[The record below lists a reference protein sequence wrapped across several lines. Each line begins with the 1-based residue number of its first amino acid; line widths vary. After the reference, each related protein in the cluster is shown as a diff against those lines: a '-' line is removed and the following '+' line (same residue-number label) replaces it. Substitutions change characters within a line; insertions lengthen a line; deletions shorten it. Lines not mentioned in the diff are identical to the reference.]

1 MIFGKYINRYYLRFL
16 HLILLGAAA
25 LIVVDYAQLRIP
37 EYEGIIV
44 DSLSEKAMT
53 LELLEELM
61 FKFLLIAL
69 AMFIGRFLWR
79 ITIFGTGVRVEA
91 DLRDRMFAHSEK
103 LSQNYFHKNKV
114 GAQMALY
121 TNDLNAIR
129 LAFSM
134 GILTLVDALFMGSLA
149 LYYMFKINVMLT
161 LLLSIPMFLMALAG
175 GIIGK
180 FMRVKFQERQKAFE
194 NLSDFTQENF
204 SGLSVIKAFVKEG
217 KELLSF
223 RKINKE
229 NAEKNVVFLRYANL
243 LNVIILVTI
252 NLIGFILIGVGS
264 YLIIKTKSTNPE
276 IGFTVGDLTRFIS
289 YFSSLIWPMMAIS
302 QLINLRSQGKAS
314 YKRIKTLFD
323 EPIDIVDNNPV
334 QVKVLRGEIT
344 YRNFN
349 FAYPDTDRSVLK
361 DINLEI
367 KPGESVGIIGRTG
380 CGKTTLV
387 DVLLRLY
394 NLEESTLFIDG
405 IDIMRLPI
413 KQVRDLFGY
422 VPQDNFLFSDTIHN
436 NIAFAHE
443 SLPEDEVKHY
453 ASLADVAGN
462 IEEFSQ
468 KYQTVLGERGVTV
481 SGGQKQRISI
491 ARALAKDPKVLI
503 LDDSISAV
511 DSKTEETILSN
522 LQEFKKDRTIILIA
536 HRVSSI
542 QNLDKIVFMD
552 NGRILGVGTHEEL
565 MENVKLYQDLVQL
578 QELEEQVE
586 VVKGD
591 EHGE

>member
-1 MIFGKYINRYYLRFL
+1 MIFGKYINRYYLRYL

-25 LIVVDYAQLRIP
+25 LVVVDYAQLLIP
-37 EYEGIIV
+37 DYQGSIV
-44 DSLSEKAMT
+44 DSLIEGNLSMDY
-53 LELLEELM
+53 LRHVMLRFLM
-61 FKFLLIAL
+61 IAA
-69 AMFIGRFLWR
+69 AMFIGRFAWR
-79 ITIFGTGVRVEA
+79 VTIFGTGVRVEA
-91 DLRDRMFAHSEK
+91 DLRDRLFVHSEK
-103 LSQNYFHKNKV
+103 LSQTYFHKNKV

-129 LAFSM
+129 ETFGM
-134 GILTLVDALFMGSLA
+134 GILTLVDALFLGSLA
-149 LYYMFKINVMLT
+149 LYYMFRINVMLT

-204 SGLSVIKAFVKEG
+204 SDLSVIKAFVKEG

-223 RKINKE
+223 RKINKD
-229 NAEKNVVFLRYANL
+229 NAEKNVIFLRYANL
-243 LNVIILVTI
+243 LYVVILVTI
-252 NLIGFILIGVGS
+252 NLIGFILIGIGS
-264 YLIIKTKSTNPE
+264 YLIIKTNTTNPE
-276 IGFTVGDLTRFIS
+276 IGFSVGDLTRFVS
-289 YFSSLIWPMMAIS
+289 YFSSLVWPMMAIS
-302 QLINLRSQGKAS
+302 QLINIRSQGKAS
-314 YKRIKTLFD
+314 YKRIKALLD

-344 YRNFN
+344 YRNLN
-349 FAYPDTDRSVLK
+349 FAYPGTDSLVLK

-387 DVLLRLY
+387 DLLLRLY
-394 NLEESTLFIDG
+394 NLEENTLFIDG

-443 SLPEDEVKHY
+443 SMPEEEVKHY
-453 ASLADVAGN
+453 AALADVAGN
-462 IEEFSQ
+462 IEEFTHQ
-468 KYQTVLGERGVTV
+468 YQTVLGERGVTV

-511 DSKTEETILSN
+511 DSKTEETILAN

-565 MENVKLYQDLVQL
+565 LANIKLYQDLVDL
-578 QELEEQVE
+578 QKLEEQVE
-586 VVKGD
+586 VAEGD
-591 EHGE
+591 AHE

>member
-1 MIFGKYINRYYLRFL
+1 M

-243 LNVIILVTI
+243 LYVIILVTI
-252 NLIGFILIGVGS
+252 NLIG
-264 YLIIKTKSTNPE
+264 
-276 IGFTVGDLTRFIS
+276 
-289 YFSSLIWPMMAIS
+289 
-302 QLINLRSQGKAS
+302 
-314 YKRIKTLFD
+314 LF
-323 EPIDIVDNNPV
+323 
-334 QVKVLRGEIT
+334 
-344 YRNFN
+344 
-349 FAYPDTDRSVLK
+349 
-361 DINLEI
+361 
-367 KPGESVGIIGRTG
+367 
-380 CGKTTLV
+380 
-387 DVLLRLY
+387 
-394 NLEESTLFIDG
+394 
-405 IDIMRLPI
+405 
-413 KQVRDLFGY
+413 
-422 VPQDNFLFSDTIHN
+422 
-436 NIAFAHE
+436 
-443 SLPEDEVKHY
+443 
-453 ASLADVAGN
+453 
-462 IEEFSQ
+462 
-468 KYQTVLGERGVTV
+468 
-481 SGGQKQRISI
+481 
-491 ARALAKDPKVLI
+491 
-503 LDDSISAV
+503 
-511 DSKTEETILSN
+511 
-522 LQEFKKDRTIILIA
+522 
-536 HRVSSI
+536 
-542 QNLDKIVFMD
+542 
-552 NGRILGVGTHEEL
+552 
-565 MENVKLYQDLVQL
+565 
-578 QELEEQVE
+578 
-586 VVKGD
+586 
-591 EHGE
+591 

>member
-204 SGLSVIKAFVKEG
+204 SGLSVIKAFIKEG

-243 LNVIILVTI
+243 LYVIILVTI

>member
-243 LNVIILVTI
+243 LYVIILVTI

-468 KYQTVLGERGVTV
+468 NTKPFWGTGVTV
-481 SGGQKQRISI
+481 SGGK
-491 ARALAKDPKVLI
+491 
-503 LDDSISAV
+503 
-511 DSKTEETILSN
+511 SN
-522 LQEFKKDRTIILIA
+522 ASPLP
-536 HRVSSI
+536 
-542 QNLDKIVFMD
+542 
-552 NGRILGVGTHEEL
+552 GP
-565 MENVKLYQDLVQL
+565 
-578 QELEEQVE
+578 
-586 VVKGD
+586 
-591 EHGE
+591 

>member
-1 MIFGKYINRYYLRFL
+1 M
-16 HLILLGAAA
+16 
-25 LIVVDYAQLRIP
+25 
-37 EYEGIIV
+37 
-44 DSLSEKAMT
+44 
-53 LELLEELM
+53 
-61 FKFLLIAL
+61 
-69 AMFIGRFLWR
+69 
-79 ITIFGTGVRVEA
+79 EA

-204 SGLSVIKAFVKEG
+204 SGLSVIKAFIKEG

-243 LNVIILVTI
+243 LYVIILVTI

-413 KQVRDLFGY
+413 KQVRIY
-422 VPQDNFLFSDTIHN
+422 SVMFLKTTS
-436 NIAFAHE
+436 
-443 SLPEDEVKHY
+443 
-453 ASLADVAGN
+453 SLA
-462 IEEFSQ
+462 IPF
-468 KYQTVLGERGVTV
+468 TT
-481 SGGQKQRISI
+481 IS
-491 ARALAKDPKVLI
+491 LLHM
-503 LDDSISAV
+503 
-511 DSKTEETILSN
+511 N
-522 LQEFKKDRTIILIA
+522 
-536 HRVSSI
+536 
-542 QNLDKIVFMD
+542 
-552 NGRILGVGTHEEL
+552 
-565 MENVKLYQDLVQL
+565 LYQ
-578 QELEEQVE
+578 
-586 VVKGD
+586 KTK
-591 EHGE
+591 

>member
-243 LNVIILVTI
+243 LYVIILVTI

-264 YLIIKTKSTNPE
+264 YIIIKTKSTNPE

>member
-243 LNVIILVTI
+243 LYVIILVTI